1 MPVDFNVAEVMNLAD
16 AAAIIASAPSAG
28 VKIISLKIKTMRK
41 KTMTTFVD
49 LLMENGELV
58 RIECPSKHEDRLHEN
73 IEHAMK
79 RRDWWSPSQFEGCSA
94 QYLGLCIDR
103 VNMGKVI
110 GRL

>member
-1 MPVDFNVAEVMNLAD
+1 MRVDFNVAEVMNLAV
-16 AAAIIASAPSAG
+16 AAATIVSAPSAG
-28 VKIISLKIKTMRK
+28 VKIISLKKTTMRK

-58 RIECPSKHEDRLHEN
+58 RIECPSKHEDQLHDT
-73 IEHAMK
+73 IEQAMK
-79 RRDWWSPSQFEGCSA
+79 RRDWWSPSQFDGCQA
-94 QYLGLCIDR
+94 EYMGIAIDR